1 MIGMDDLMGTVK
13 LTDFMGISL
22 NEKILVNLAVPI
34 LQLQPLSADSKR
46 R

>member
-22 NEKILVNLAVPI
+22 NEQVLVNLAVPI
-34 LQLQPLSADSKR
+34 LQLQASSADSKR